1 MDTYPYSFL
10 RVLRVVALIG
20 LAISC
25 IVTCAVLLDIFAKV
39 DFGYPWWALLIA
51 LEAVSKRRRYD
62 PVGAGQPGQIV
73 IRRVCE
79 DLTRERCG
87 PRPPAGIIAGLG
99 YAMEA
104 T

>member
-1 MDTYPYSFL
+1 MEKSSLVLSFKKEQVFPSPQTTPACDML
-10 RVLRVVALIG
+10 KRPRLSGPAPDPV
-20 LAISC
+20 S
-25 IVTCAVLLDIFAKV
+25 
-39 DFGYPWWALLIA
+39 
-51 LEAVSKRRRYD
+51 EAVSKRLRYD
-62 PVGAGQPGQIV
+62 PVGAGQPGQIA